1 LPNDCHVTRQRGSAC
16 LEALPEFCA
25 AKVASCPKGSP
36 WWEGGAGFDR
46 REILDREG
54 ESLHP
59 CPEFCAAKVAGC
71 RELTFDEFLW
81 AAKRYIGAMSTLLVK
96 HAQVLATM
104 DDQRRE
110 IADGGLFIEDG
121 FIKQVGTTAAL
132 PDTADKVLD
141 LSGHL
146 ILPGFINTHHHFF
159 QTLTRAV
166 PGAQDAGLFDWLRT
180 LYPIWARMTAEHI
193 EVSTKLALAELALS
207 GCTTAFDHLYLFPN
221 DSRLDDE
228 IEAAKTIGLRLHASR
243 GSMSLGESDG
253 GLPPD
258 SVVETDAEILADTQ
272 RLIETY
278 HDASAGSM
286 TQVVV
291 APCSPFSV
299 TTDIMRN
306 SAEMARAFGV
316 SMHTHLAETMDEEEF
331 CISTY
336 GRRPIELMED
346 LNWMGDDVWFAH
358 SVFINDAEIGR
369 MADTRTGVAHCP
381 SSNMRLASG
390 IAPVRKYLAANVPTG
405 LGVDGSASN
414 DGSHL
419 LGEARLAMLLSRL
432 DAAPNQSGGEL
443 MKARTAIEIATRGG
457 AEVLNRP
464 DLGSL
469 EQGKA
474 ADFIAVDLNRIEYA
488 GSLHDPVAAAMLCA
502 PVNVDF
508 NYVGGRAIVANRE
521 LVTTELPPLIERHN
535 RLASQLLDA

>member
-1 LPNDCHVTRQRGSAC
+1 LAGSA
-16 LEALPEFCA
+16 
-25 AKVASCPKGSP
+25 
-36 WWEGGAGFDR
+36 
-46 REILDREG
+46 
-54 ESLHP
+54 
-59 CPEFCAAKVAGC
+59 
-71 RELTFDEFLW
+71 DE
-81 AAKRYIGAMSTLLVK
+81 
-96 HAQVLATM
+96 
-104 DDQRRE
+104 
-110 IADGGLFIEDG
+110 
-121 FIKQVGTTAAL
+121 
-132 PDTADKVLD
+132 VLD

-146 ILPGFINTHHHFF
+146 VLPGFINTHHHFY

-166 PGAQDAGLFDWLRT
+166 PGAQNAGLFDWLRT

-258 SVVETDAEILADTQ
+258 SVVETHGAILADTQ

-278 HDASAGSM
+278 HDAAPGSM

-299 TTDIMRN
+299 TTDIMKE
-306 SAEMARAFGV
+306 SAELARSMGV
-316 SMHTHLAETMDEEEF
+316 TMHTHLAETMDEEEF

-336 GRRPIELMED
+336 GRRPVELMED
-346 LNWMGDDVWFAH
+346 LSWMGDDVWFAH

-369 MADTRTGVAHCP
+369 MATAQTGVAHCP

-390 IAPVRKYLAANVPTG
+390 IAPVRKYLAAGVPTG

-419 LGEARLAMLLSRL
+419 LGEARLAMLLARL

-443 MKARTAIEIATRGG
+443 MTARTALEIATRGG
-457 AEVLNRP
+457 ANVLRRP

-469 EQGKA
+469 EEGKA
-474 ADFIAVDLNRIEYA
+474 ADFIAIDLNRLEYA
-488 GSLHDPVAAAMLCA
+488 GALHDPVAAAMFAA

-508 NYVGGRAIVANRE
+508 NYVAGKPVVAHGQ
-521 LVTTELPPLIERHN
+521 LVTTNMEPLIEQHN
-535 RLASQLLDA
+535 RLAAQLLA